1 MSTAPHLVEDQD
13 RKAENGGFHSHQG
26 QGQAETISGEEIRAI
41 TATGAQAG
49 GGWRGLWGMG
59 ALGSNLVKLTDLRA

>member
-1 MSTAPHLVEDQD
+1 MEEQD
-13 RKAENGGFHSHQG
+13 RKAENGGFHSYQG
-26 QGQAETISGEEIRAI
+26 QGQAETTSGEEIRAV

-49 GGWRGLWGMG
+49 RGWRGLWWMG